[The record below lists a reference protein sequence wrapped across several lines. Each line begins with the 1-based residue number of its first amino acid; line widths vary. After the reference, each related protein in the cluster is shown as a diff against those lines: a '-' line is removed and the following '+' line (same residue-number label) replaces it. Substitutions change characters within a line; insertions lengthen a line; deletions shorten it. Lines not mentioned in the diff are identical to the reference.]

1 MTVLPHWAV
10 AFPIAKFIRRY
21 SQNMKRFSTL
31 TVVAIALLISAC
43 GAPAAPTMQAVDVQ
57 NTAVAAAF
65 TMVAE
70 TQAAI
75 PTATPLPPTEL
86 PTQTPLPTNT
96 PLPLPTSATL
106 AVISSPTTASVSSS
120 NSNSAGTDPCA
131 TRVLSAP
138 EGKETTIRIVN
149 TTKLG
154 VTVSLYLNETASKGA
169 CGYRSFIL
177 AKNND
182 IVFKDLVQGCYSLW
196 AWSDNAKGKFTSSGY
211 GCINNPDKWTFE
223 VRESNIKF
231 IGP

>member
-1 MTVLPHWAV
+1 
-10 AFPIAKFIRRY
+10 
-21 SQNMKRFSTL
+21 MKRFSTL
-31 TVVAIALLISAC
+31 TVAVIAMLISAC

-65 TMVAE
+65 TMVAQ

-75 PTATPLPPTEL
+75 PTSTPLPPTEP

-96 PLPLPTSATL
+96 APPLPTSATIV
-106 AVISSPTTASVSSS
+106 ASPTAVSVSS
-120 NSNSAGTDPCA
+120 NSNNSDTDPCA

-154 VTVSLYLNETASKGA
+154 VTVSLYLNETTSKGA

-231 IGP
+231 VGP

>member
-10 AFPIAKFIRRY
+10 AFPIAKLIRRY
-21 SQNMKRFSTL
+21 SQNMKRFSIL

-43 GAPAAPTMQAVDVQ
+43 GAPAAPTMQAIDVQ

-75 PTATPLPPTEL
+75 PTATPLPPTEP

-120 NSNSAGTDPCA
+120 NNSTSTDPCA

-169 CGYRSFIL
+169 CGYRSFTI

>member
-1 MTVLPHWAV
+1 
-10 AFPIAKFIRRY
+10 
-21 SQNMKRFSTL
+21 MKRFSILTL
-31 TVVAIALLISAC
+31 VLVITIIISGC
-43 GAPAAPTMQAVDVQ
+43 GGTPATPTINAVDVQ

-75 PTATPLPPTEL
+75 PTSTPLPPTEP

-96 PLPLPTSATL
+96 PLPLPTSAVL
-106 AVISSPTTASVSSS
+106 SSPTSAPVSSN
-120 NSNSAGTDPCA
+120 NSGGDPCA

-149 TTKLG
+149 TTSLG
-154 VTVSLYLNETASKGA
+154 VTVSLYLNETAGKGA
-169 CGYRSFIL
+169 CGYRSFTL

-182 IVFKDLVQGCYSLW
+182 IVFTDLVQGCYNLW
-196 AWSDNAKGKFTSSGY
+196 AWSDNAKGKFNSSGY

-223 VRESNIKF
+223 ISESNIKF
-231 IGP
+231 VGP

>member
-1 MTVLPHWAV
+1 
-10 AFPIAKFIRRY
+10 
-21 SQNMKRFSTL
+21 MKRFSIL
-31 TVVAIALLISAC
+31 TVVVIAMLISAC

-65 TMVAE
+65 TMVAQ

-75 PTATPLPPTEL
+75 PTATPLPPTEP

-106 AVISSPTTASVSSS
+106 AVLSSPTAVSVSSS
-120 NSNSAGTDPCA
+120 SGSSGGDPCA
-131 TRVLSAP
+131 TRVLSKP

-169 CGYRSFIL
+169 CGYRSFTL
-177 AKNND
+177 TKNND
-182 IVFKDLVQGCYSLW
+182 IVYTDLVQGCYNLW
-196 AWSDNAKGKFTSSGY
+196 AWSENAKGKFTSSGF

-223 VRESNIKF
+223 IRESNIKF

>member
-1 MTVLPHWAV
+1 
-10 AFPIAKFIRRY
+10 
-21 SQNMKRFSTL
+21 MKRFSTL
-31 TVVAIALLISAC
+31 TVAVIAMLISAC

-75 PTATPLPPTEL
+75 PTATPLPPTEP

-96 PLPLPTSATL
+96 PLPLPTSATS
-106 AVISSPTTASVSSS
+106 AVISSPTTASVSSN
-120 NSNSAGTDPCA
+120 NSGGDPCA

-138 EGKETTIRIVN
+138 EGRETVIRVVN

-169 CGYRSFIL
+169 CGYRSFTL

-182 IVFKDLVQGCYSLW
+182 IVYTDLVQGCYNLW
-196 AWSDNAKGKFTSSGY
+196 AWSDNAPGKFTSSGY
-211 GCINNPDKWTFE
+211 GCINNSDKWTFE
-223 VRESNIKF
+223 VRADTIKF
-231 IGP
+231 VGP